1 VALSIFRPL
10 HPGLRL
16 PGELD
21 TPEQVCLHHCKTSL
35 ESSEHYWKM
44 WHANGCSA
52 MSVWP
57 LYNCAITLVFLLQ
70 DKRSHELFDRTCSML
85 LRHVND
91 FPFMSLLLRGLK
103 IIVGHLRL
111 PLPLSAI
118 LYHHN
123 LSEPTDMKFD
133 VPISLVLPVH
143 SRLYASEQDFQQ
155 TRLELGRVMTEW
167 DTHELPDECI

>member
-21 TPEQVCLHHCKTSL
+21 TPELVCLHHCNTSL
-35 ESSEHYWKM
+35 ESSEHYWEM
-44 WHANGCSA
+44 WPAYGCSA
-52 MSVWP
+52 TSVWP
-57 LYNCAITLVFLLQ
+57 LYNCAVTLVFLLQ
-70 DKRSHELFDRTCSML
+70 DERSHDLFDRTCSML

-103 IIVGHLRL
+103 TIVGHLRL

-123 LSEPTDMKFD
+123 LREPTGERLD

-143 SRLYASEQDFQQ
+143 SKFHADEQDFQQ
-155 TRLELGRVMTEW
+155 TRLELGRVLTEW
-167 DTHELPDECI
+167 YNHELPD